1 MKKST
6 EFVVNIFV
14 LACILC
20 LVMCYVSGFKMG
32 EIDRYN
38 GDPNILTFAYVF
50 LQSILFIIGPLIN
63 FYFIYFFFPGVLS
76 TKKSIIVIVFS
87 LIFSFIIGYMYHFII
102 NGGTSIM
109 TFFTIT
115 ILAVFFGFLGAVT
128 KKIALWRIS
137 LNKKTVEYKKLLENK
152 TALLILQA
160 QLNPHFLFNSLNN
173 IDILIKETP
182 DTASEYLK
190 KLSDILRYVLYE
202 TKESETELSK
212 EIEQIKSYI
221 ELQKIRTDNPH
232 YVNFNIKGE
241 LKDQKIAPMIF
252 IPFIEN
258 AFKHCKNKTIENAID
273 IEFELEKEKV
283 KMICKNYYEENQLE
297 IIKSEGLGIETIK
310 QRLNLLYPKNH
321 ELMIDKT
328 GNWFNV
334 SLGIKHGLDSA

>member
-1 MKKST
+1 MNKFIKLKINLL
-6 EFVVNIFV
+6 FW
-14 LACILC
+14 ACIC
-20 LVMCYVSGFKMG
+20 LIIYIFDLTEKMDDILHG
-32 EIDRYN
+32 SYSLIDLIIT
-38 GDPNILTFAYVF
+38 PFF
-50 LQSILFIIGPLIN
+50 LIIGAPIVNFYLFYFLLAPKFLYRKRVALFIIFALT
-63 FYFIYFFFPGVLS
+63 S
-76 TKKSIIVIVFS
+76 SIIISFLYREIRLGNGGINTLIGYS
-87 LIFSFIIGYMYHFII
+87 IFTLIFGLF
-102 NGGTSIM
+102 GT
-109 TFFTIT
+109 
-115 ILAVFFGFLGAVT
+115 LA
-128 KKIALWRIS
+128 
-137 LNKKTVEYKKLLENK
+137 KKTVIWQKSIEKSRVLHTKLLENK

-173 IDILIKETP
+173 IDVLIKETP

-221 ELQKIRTDNPH
+221 ELQKIRTDNAH

-334 SLGIKHGLDSA
+334 SLSIDLKDVN